1 MRRRF
6 SITNSFIGTF
16 FQSVFHLSHL
26 LYSVLQRLHLIF
38 KNPELTLKQ
47 MRIIGVGS
55 FPLVLVTSIFF
66 GAETVIQA
74 NFQFQGLVPMRYL
87 GFVVSKSLVTEL
99 APVMTAFVFS
109 SRISTAIAA
118 EIGSMK
124 NSEQLDAM
132 VCLSLDSIRYVI
144 VPKIV
149 AATIMLPVLVIFSEL
164 IGYLSSIV
172 VAQTLVE
179 NITMSTY
186 FEGLQLFFS
195 AKDMLLG
202 IMKTA
207 IFGAVIAL
215 SGAHFGLQCAK
226 GAEGIGSATTR
237 AVMLSAMLIL
247 VFDFVVALLFL

>member
-1 MRRRF
+1 MPE
-6 SITNSFIGTF
+6 TF
-16 FQSVFHLSHL
+16 FGSVYRLSHL
-26 LYSVLQRLHLIF
+26 LYSVIIRLHLIF

-47 MRIIGVGS
+47 MKIIGVGS
-55 FPLVLVTSIFF
+55 FPLVLVSSIFF
-66 GAETVIQA
+66 GAETIVQA

-99 APVMTAFVFS
+99 APVMTAFVVS

-132 VCLSLDSIRYVI
+132 VCLSLDSTRYVI
-144 VPKIV
+144 LPKIV
-149 AATIMLPVLVIFSEL
+149 ATTVMLPILVIFAEL

-172 VAQTLVE
+172 VAKFFID
-179 NITMSTY
+179 NITMNTY
-186 FEGLQLFFS
+186 FEGLRLFFS

-202 IMKTA
+202 IAKTTV
-207 IFGAVIAL
+207 FGAAIAL
-215 SGAHFGLQCAK
+215 SGAHFGLECAK

-247 VFDFVVALLFL
+247 IFDFVVAILFL